1 MTDVQF
7 PTTPFA
13 DRFWTAPDGLALHAR
28 DYSAASGPARAPVIC
43 IHGLTRNAR
52 DFEDLAPRLAAG
64 RQSGGARRVLA
75 VDVRGRGGSAW
86 DPDPSHYAP
95 PVYAGDILALMDALA
110 IARAV
115 FIGTSMGGLITM
127 VVSALRPAAV
137 AAAVLND
144 VGPELAAEGLARIG
158 GYVGG
163 GPPITDWDAAA
174 AYAERL
180 NRTAFPAYGADDWRA
195 FARRIFTEQDGRP
208 ALDYDPGISQA
219 FKKPDPK
226 PGEEPPPPPDLWPLF
241 KGLAKAPLLT
251 IRGGASDLLSP
262 DIAGRMREAA
272 PDMAYAEVADVG
284 HAPMLDEP
292 EALAAIDALLKAA
305 P

>member
-1 MTDVQF
+1 MGSTMTDS
-7 PTTPFA
+7 PFT
-13 DRFWTAPDGLALHAR
+13 DRFWSAPDGLALHAR
-28 DYSAASGPARAPVIC
+28 DYPPASGPAHAPVIC

-52 DFEDLAPRLAAG
+52 DFEDLAPRLAAQG
-64 RQSGGARRVLA
+64 RRVLA
-75 VDVRGRGGSAW
+75 VNVRGRGASAW

-95 PVYAGDILALMDALA
+95 PVYGGDILALMDALA

-144 VGPELAAEGLARIG
+144 VGPELAPEGLARIG

-163 GPPITDWDAAA
+163 GDPIEDWAGAA
-174 AYAERL
+174 AYAKRL
-180 NRTAFPAYGADDWRA
+180 NTVAFPAYDDDDWMA
-195 FARRIFTEQDGRP
+195 FARRLFVEKGGRP
-208 ALDYDPGISQA
+208 VLDYDPDIAAA
-219 FKKPDPK
+219 FKKPELK

-241 KGLAKAPLLT
+241 KGLSAHPLLT
-251 IRGGASDLLSP
+251 IRGEISDLLSA

-272 PDMAYAEVADVG
+272 PAMAYAEVAAIG
-284 HAPMLDEP
+284 HAPMLNEP
-292 EALAAIDALLKAA
+292 QALTAIDALLGES